1 MDIGSTIVDESI
13 CEEVRILETLT
24 QINSPSKEK
33 FIERMK
39 YYARLN
45 KDAYINTLRYFNLK
59 KCKWKSEHE
68 KLYPNVI
75 AALETLHTK
84 YKLGI
89 IANQSTGLKE
99 RLFEYGIGKYFDL
112 IISSAEVGISKPNLE
127 IFELALNEAKCI
139 PSEAIMV
146 GDRIDNDII
155 PAQLIGMKTI
165 WIRQGYGGLGNI
177 NILETKSNFIIDQLD
192 EILDLDLNYK

>member
-1 MDIGSTIVDESI
+1 M
-13 CEEVRILETLT
+13 
-24 QINSPSKEK
+24 
-33 FIERMK
+33 
-39 YYARLN
+39 
-45 KDAYINTLRYFNLK
+45 K

-68 KLYPNVI
+68 RLYPNVK

-165 WIRQGYGGLGNI
+165 WIKQGYGGLGNI